1 MEINRENERGYF
13 VARQRVRKRKRP
25 PNRVARK
32 RGVSRRGKSLGRVL
46 AVAATIVV
54 GVVGIVFVVL
64 RSHRASPA
72 DPEDEVQ
79 VIRGAALYQA
89 ECSRC
94 HGAELEGQ
102 PDWESPLA
110 DGSYPAPPHDASGHT
125 WHHADSHL
133 FRVVK
138 HGGEAEDSTMPGF
151 ADKLSDS
158 DIWAT
163 LAFIKSR
170 WPEAIRRRQPRS
182 PR

>member
-1 MEINRENERGYF
+1 M
-13 VARQRVRKRKRP
+13 ARRRVRKTKP

-32 RGVSRRGKSLGRVL
+32 RSVSRRDESLGRIF
-46 AVAATIVV
+46 AVSAAIAV
-54 GVVGIVFVVL
+54 GVVGIVFIVL

-72 DPEDEVQ
+72 DPEDEAQ
-79 VIRGAALYQA
+79 VARGAAVYQA

-94 HGAELEGQ
+94 HGAHLEGQ
-102 PDWESPLA
+102 PDWETPLA
-110 DGSYPAPPHDASGHT
+110 DGSYPAPPHDQTGHT

-133 FRVVK
+133 FEVVK
-138 HGGEAEDSTMPGF
+138 HGGETEGSTMSGF

-163 LAFIKSR
+163 LAFMKSR

-182 PR
+182 AR